1 MADCTTYRPLIGS
14 REGELDADEATELAT
29 HLVGCEGCTRW
40 AASLA
45 VTEGLVSE
53 ALLAVAARRDFTDFA
68 AQVQARIEDRRLG
81 PLARLRRAVTRHPW
95 FALGGTLAPIAAA
108 LLVAFYVQGNS
119 SFRDNATASLEVNSE
134 GATTIIQSSDGP
146 LVLIDDDDEES

>member
-1 MADCTTYRPLIGS
+1 MTECTDYRPLIGS
-14 REGELDADEATELAT
+14 REGELNADEAAGLAA
-29 HLVGCEGCTRW
+29 HLAGCDGCTRW

-45 VTEGLVSE
+45 ITEGLVSE

-68 AQVQARIEDRRLG
+68 TQVQARIEQRRLG
-81 PLARLRRAVTRHPW
+81 PLARLRRAVVRHPW
-95 FALGGTLAPIAAA
+95 FTAAGALAPVAAA
-108 LLVAFYVQGNS
+108 LLVGFYLQGN

>member
-14 REGELDADEATELAT
+14 REGELDADEASELAA
-29 HLVGCEGCTRW
+29 HLAGCEGCTRW

-81 PLARLRRAVTRHPW
+81 PLARLRRAVIRHPW
-95 FALGGTLAPIAAA
+95 FALGGTLAPIGAA
-108 LLVAFYVQGNS
+108 LLVAFYLQGN